1 MIKKI
6 HTGGIV
12 YIQPLDGTD
21 EWYWGTDYISG
32 DLYEAEEL
40 FRDGHR
46 IDRNRLIF
54 VHYPDGL
61 VVEPVTAQEGQYFGL
76 PAYEDGQ
83 ILILLADFAAGEIR
97 VLSYK
102 EEVETVQ
109 VLPLSEIEDC
119 YNLMLHG
126 SPVCLTRQTADRFQM
141 IWPDRADFAIAPQ
154 ETFCWRDGDRLYF
167 SRWYE
172 DPDYREETV
181 VRQMPDGSV
190 LEQYPG
196 SPAIMPGGR
205 KWVLI

>member
-6 HTGGIV
+6 NTGGIV

>member
-126 SPVCLTRQTADRFQM
+126 SPVCLTRQTADRFHM

-154 ETFCWRDGDRLYF
+154 ETFCWRDGDRQYF
-167 SRWYE
+167 SRWSE